1 MTYDQASGLRN
12 KINRLTGKLA
22 KTIAVVSGKGG
33 VGKSNIS
40 MNFGLNLTQRG
51 KKVLIFDMDIGMGNI
66 HVLSGLTGKRSIVE
80 FFEKGRTL
88 EELIMK
94 GTEGV
99 SYILGGSS
107 LSKLIEWDHYHLERW
122 IFEIEALQYQYDY
135 LIFDMGAGV
144 TKESLEILMSVED
157 ILVVTT
163 PEPTSLTDAY
173 SMIKFIHLRGGTNT
187 FYLICNRAESLAEG
201 KGANR
206 RLKNVVDSFLQREVI
221 ELGILPED
229 RYVKQAVTKQK
240 PFLLAFPQAPISIAC
255 KTLTD
260 NYLTGAIN
268 PSFNGNSSKF
278 IEKLRHFFMK
288 GRSENEK

>member
-12 KINRLTGKLA
+12 KINRLTRKIA

-80 FFEKGRTL
+80 FFERGCSL
-88 EELIMK
+88 EELIMN

-107 LSKLIEWDHYHLERW
+107 LSKLVEWDDHHLDRW

-144 TKESLEILMSVED
+144 TKESLDILMSVED
-157 ILVVTT
+157 ILVVAT

-173 SMIKFIHLRGGTNT
+173 SMIKFIHLRGGMNT
-187 FYLICNRAESLAEG
+187 FYLVCNRAESLAEG
-201 KGANR
+201 RGANV
-206 RLKNVVDSFLQREVI
+206 RLQNVVDRFLQREII
-221 ELGILPED
+221 ELGVLPED
-229 RYVKQAVTKQK
+229 RHVKQATTKQQ
-240 PFLLAFPQAPISIAC
+240 PFLLAFPHAPISTAC
-255 KTLTD
+255 KTMTN
-260 NYLTGAIN
+260 NYLTGAES
-268 PSFNGNSSKF
+268 PSFNGNSPKF
-278 IEKLRHFFMK
+278 VEKLRHFFMK
-288 GRSENEK
+288 GRSDK